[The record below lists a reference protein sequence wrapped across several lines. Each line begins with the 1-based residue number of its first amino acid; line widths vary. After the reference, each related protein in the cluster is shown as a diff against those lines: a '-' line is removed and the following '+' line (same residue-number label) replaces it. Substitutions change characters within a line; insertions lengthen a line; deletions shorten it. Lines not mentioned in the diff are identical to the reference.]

1 MEAIFVF
8 VVSTF
13 ISMGVFEEV
22 VVPAGEYAIE
32 KGTEVYDTV
41 STTVQEVMADE
52 EPVELEEEHSTEQE
66 Y

>member
-13 ISMGVFEEV
+13 ITMGVFEEV

-41 STTVQEVMADE
+41 STTVQEVWVD
-52 EPVELEEEHSTEQE
+52 EEHSTEQE

>member
-41 STTVQEVMADE
+41 STTVQEVWVD
-52 EPVELEEEHSTEQE
+52 EEHSTEQE

>member
-41 STTVQEVMADE
+41 STVVQEVLTDE

>member
-32 KGTEVYDTV
+32 KGTDVYD
-41 STTVQEVMADE
+41 AGK
-52 EPVELEEEHSTEQE
+52 ELVIGTETE
-66 Y
+66 

>member
-41 STTVQEVMADE
+41 STTVQEVWTD
-52 EPVELEEEHSTEQE
+52 EEHSTEQE

>member
-1 MEAIFVF
+1 METIFVF
-8 VVSTF
+8 VVATF
-13 ISMGVFEEV
+13 ISIGFVEEV

>member
-8 VVSTF
+8 VVATI
-13 ISMGVFEEV
+13 ISMGVVTEV

-41 STTVQEVMADE
+41 STTVQEVLAD
-52 EPVELEEEHSTEQE
+52 EEHSTEQE

>member
-13 ISMGVFEEV
+13 ITMGVFEEV

-41 STTVQEVMADE
+41 STTVQEVWAD
-52 EPVELEEEHSTEQE
+52 EEHSTEQE